1 MLATAALSV
10 YLLALLA
17 ASVSDLTRYEIPNP
31 VSLIAVAAFALT
43 LPTLPLWTSLAHI
56 STGLTFFAVGTALFV
71 LNIWGG
77 GDAKLL
83 GAAALWTG
91 WNDLA
96 SFVLLMAL
104 AGAVL
109 ALALIVLRRLIQT
122 APVGRWY
129 SRLLSKSE
137 GIPYGVAIAIAAA
150 LVVLL
155 PTEPVAVQ
163 IAALH

>member
-17 ASVSDLTRYEIPNP
+17 ASVSDLTRYEIPNRT
-31 VSLIAVAAFALT
+31 SLIAVAAFAVT
-43 LPTLPLWTSLAHI
+43 LPTLSLWTSLAHV
-56 STGLTFFAVGTALFV
+56 SAGLALFAVGTALFA

-91 WNDLA
+91 WNGLA

-109 ALALIVLRRLIQT
+109 ALALIILRRLIHS
-122 APVGRWY
+122 APAGRWY
-129 SRLLSKSE
+129 SRLLSNAE
-137 GIPYGVAIAIAAA
+137 GIPYGVAIAAAA
-150 LVVLL
+150 AHVVLL
-155 PTEPVAVQ
+155 PAEPALQ
-163 IAALH
+163 IAALN

>member
-1 MLATAALSV
+1 MLATAALCL

-17 ASVSDLTRYEIPNP
+17 ASVSDLTRYEIPNC

-43 LPTLPLWTSLAHI
+43 LPILPLWTSLAHI
-56 STGLTFFAVGTALFV
+56 SAGIMFFAVGTALFV

-83 GAAALWTG
+83 GATALWTG

-104 AGAVL
+104 TGAAL
-109 ALALIVLRRLIQT
+109 ALVLIVLRRLIHS
-122 APVGRWY
+122 APAGRWY
-129 SRLLSKSE
+129 SRLLSRSE
-137 GIPYGVAIAIAAA
+137 GIPYGVAIATAAG
-150 LVVLL
+150 LVLL
-155 PTEPVAVQ
+155 VPTEPAP
-163 IAALH
+163 ILLAMN